1 MRLDGATLIAQV
13 DVPDR
18 AIAFTFD
25 DGPDP
30 LYTPQILDIFRETGG
45 RATFFMIGQMMERHP
60 EIVRA
65 VADAG
70 HEIGNHTWSHPK
82 LTEIGAEAR
91 QRELADTDR
100 LIREMAGRAP
110 ASFRPPYF
118 DMDGDVAALCD
129 RFGYR
134 MFGAVNTDARDWDMP
149 GVEHIVASTRASIA
163 SGSVLLFH
171 DGFGDRSQTV
181 AAVRIL
187 TAELAAQGFRFVTV
201 SELLQLQEKK
211 ETE

>member
-1 MRLDGATLIAQV
+1 MNLRGVSLISQV
-13 DVPDR
+13 DIPGK

-30 LYTPQILDIFRETGG
+30 LYTPQVLDIFRKRGG
-45 RATFFMIGQMMERHP
+45 RATFFMIGQMMERYP
-60 EIVRA
+60 DLVRA
-65 VADAG
+65 VVDAG

-82 LTEIGAEAR
+82 LTELGAAAR
-91 QRELADTDR
+91 VKELEDTDR
-100 LIREMAGRAP
+100 LIRDMIGRAP
-110 ASFRPPYF
+110 TAFRPPYF
-118 DMDGDVAALCD
+118 DFDEDVAALCG

-149 GVEHIVASTRASIA
+149 GVEHIVANTRACVA

-181 AAVRIL
+181 EAVRIL
-187 TAELAAQGFRFVTV
+187 TAELAAQGYRFVTV
-201 SELLQLQEKK
+201 SELLQLA
-211 ETE
+211 ETG